1 MEYFSLY
8 EVQYTVCHIWS
19 GHCETVQSQ
28 RINDFAT
35 TQYTVSDLAL
45 WTNYSFTVLA
55 EFDTPTVNESTHIL
69 PTPVSTGYH
78 TITILG
84 MLH

>member
-1 MEYFSLY
+1 MEFFRSYV
-8 EVQYTVCHIWS
+8 VQYTVCPIWS
-19 GHCETVQSQ
+19 SDCETVQSQ

-35 TQYTVSDLAL
+35 TQYTVSDLTL

-55 EFDTPTVNESTHIL
+55 QSMVNDFTQVLPASTC
-69 PTPVSTGYH
+69 TR

-84 MLH
+84 MLHYNLQ

>member
-1 MEYFSLY
+1 MEYFTSY

-19 GHCETVQSQ
+19 GDCETLQSQ

-35 TQYTVSDLAL
+35 TQYTVSDLTL
-45 WTNYSFTVLA
+45 WANYSFTVLA
-55 EFDTPTVNESTHIL
+55 QSMVNDFTHIL
-69 PTPVSTGYH
+69 PASTSTR

-84 MLH
+84 MLHYNLQ

>member
-1 MEYFSLY
+1 MEFFRSY
-8 EVQYTVCHIWS
+8 EVQYTVCPIWS
-19 GHCETVQSQ
+19 GDCETVQSQ

-35 TQYTVSDLAL
+35 TQCTVSDLTL
-45 WTNYSFTVLA
+45 WTNYNFTVLA
-55 EFDTPTVNESTHIL
+55 RSIMVDDSTHIL
-69 PTPVSTGYH
+69 QTPISTGYH

>member
-1 MEYFSLY
+1 MEFFTSY

-19 GHCETVQSQ
+19 GDCETVQSQ

-35 TQYTVSDLAL
+35 TQYTVSDLTL
-45 WTNYSFTVLA
+45 WTNYSFTVSA
-55 EFDTPTVNESTHIL
+55 ESIMDDDFTHIL
-69 PTPVSTGYH
+69 QTPISTGYH